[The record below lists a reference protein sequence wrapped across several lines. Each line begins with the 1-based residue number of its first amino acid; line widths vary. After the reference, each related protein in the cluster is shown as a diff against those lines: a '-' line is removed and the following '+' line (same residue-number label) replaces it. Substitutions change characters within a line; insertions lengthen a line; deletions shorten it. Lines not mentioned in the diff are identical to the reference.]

1 MKYFSLVLLVVLAAS
16 PLSTTAN
23 VMCDGVGTYTANSTY
38 EANLRRLASILPAE
52 ISSSPQAQGLHAL
65 GYWPNRLRAT
75 WTCFGGSSSSCS
87 ACIAAGFRESEGECP
102 YSKEFFFSGGDC
114 QLHVADFRAFERFFR
129 PTLTESMALV
139 MALQAVLFALLKYI
153 LCTL

>member
-23 VMCDGVGTYTANSTY
+23 VICIGVGTYTANSTY

-87 ACIAAGFRESEGECP
+87 ACIAAGFHFQESEGECP
-102 YSKEFFFSGGDC
+102 YSKEFSFSDGDC
-114 QLHVADFRAFERFFR
+114 CELHVADFLAFEHFFR
-129 PTLTESMALV
+129 ESCHGII
-139 MALQAVLFALLKYI
+139 LQKIIFDFEI
-153 LCTL
+153 D